1 MLMERLQEDWNY
13 EYRVTPLE
21 YPISDNIR
29 PATYDQF
36 MSLRDTMVYSNKFYG
51 NNAWRSL
58 IVGIKTDWNPTNT
71 IEIWE
76 PNIMRQWFEPDWTT
90 NDETV
95 WKFVSSGDHTSTNPL
110 SCEIN
115 LKGRYRLQHKQQ
127 FTNISSSITRIHSYI
142 VQHHGNQ
149 IIERAVFDW
158 ERNTPWEIVRLTSF
172 GYVECDLDKSDWLE
186 LKIEDQNG
194 NDITSEAEQN
204 SNWWMVEYIDLAY
217 NI

>member
-1 MLMERLQEDWNY
+1 MEWIQEGWNY
-13 EYRVTPLE
+13 NYRATPSE

-58 IVGIKTDWNPTNT
+58 IVWIKADWNPTNT

-76 PNIMRQWFEPDWTT
+76 PNIMRQSFQPDWTSD
-90 NDETV
+90 DEIV

-115 LKGRYRLQHKQQ
+115 IKWRYRLQHKQQ
-127 FTNISSSITRIHSYI
+127 FTNIPSSITRIHSYI

-149 IIERAVFDW
+149 TIERAVFDW
-158 ERNTPWEIVRLTSF
+158 EWNTPWEIVRLTSF
-172 GYVECDLDKSDWLE
+172 GYVECDLDKWDWLE